1 MLTNRVKI
9 WGALC
14 IAYIIVGIYFMA
26 TDVSILGQFILIA
39 TGIGAFFT
47 PLFYYLFLGILLF
60 CGLKMALDD

>member
-26 TDVSILGQFILIA
+26 TDVSILG
-39 TGIGAFFT
+39 
-47 PLFYYLFLGILLF
+47 
-60 CGLKMALDD
+60 